1 MTPEEVQKCVQNK
14 QEGLFNRKK
23 AEVDQTKYYNAEQ
36 KMWEKLCNKR
46 PKGCTGIRHTYIAH
60 TSIMCIFNTC
70 IIAFFQMQN

>member
-1 MTPEEVQKCVQNK
+1 MTPEVQKCVQNK
-14 QEGLFNRKK
+14 QEGLFHRKK

-46 PKGCTGIRHTYIAH
+46 PKGCTGIRHTYTP
-60 TSIMCIFNTC
+60 TSIMRIFNTC